1 MKMTF
6 KKFIL
11 NIIII
16 GGGLEVVTHPSFLNI
31 LTTIK
36 L

>member
-11 NIIII
+11 NII
-16 GGGLEVVTHPSFLNI
+16 GGGLEVVTYPSLLNI

>member
-11 NIIII
+11 NIII
-16 GGGLEVVTHPSFLNI
+16 GGGLEVVIYPSFLNI

>member
-11 NIIII
+11 NIII